1 MDVTPDTVSYMI
13 LGYAVIFTV
22 MAIYLISLVVRFHN
36 LREDQKTLDEVEKD
50 QK

>member
-1 MDVTPDTVSYMI
+1 MDVTPDTVNFMI
-13 LGYAVIFTV
+13 LGYAVIFAV

-36 LREDQKTLDEVEKD
+36 LREDQKTLDEVEKE

>member
-22 MAIYLISLVVRFHN
+22 MAIYLGSLVVRFHN
-36 LREDQKTLDEVEKD
+36 LHQDQKTLDEVEKD